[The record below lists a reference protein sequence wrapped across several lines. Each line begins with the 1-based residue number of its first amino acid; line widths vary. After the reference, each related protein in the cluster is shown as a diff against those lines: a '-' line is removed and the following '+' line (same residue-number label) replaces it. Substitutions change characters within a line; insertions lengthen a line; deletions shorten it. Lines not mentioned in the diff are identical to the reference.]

1 MHPPSQRNTTIGLVG
16 LVWFLFCTATAIV
29 VPMDPDGFREWSRQS
44 WTDQEIRIG
53 AACYFVAGLGG
64 LVLVVTRLVLPRLL
78 ARRPRIGDGLAP
90 PLMSIP
96 VVPDFKSFYAVRSRA
111 SARAADAAALSA
123 VLAGAVIF
131 ILLIHPD
138 WRRNGM
144 TFKASV
150 IAFSG
155 TLVGLVGHKYLIGR
169 TAASIKPLFWL
180 RWKLRARNHE
190 PRQCDL
196 YEDGIHVRGRSFQFR
211 LPWYD
216 AKHATCLDDGIG
228 FVGRGET
235 VVIPARSLP
244 SPEAFDQLMRL
255 LERKGVLPRLGDDA
269 SRDPRPA
276 ALNTAARPG

>member
-1 MHPPSQRNTTIGLVG
+1 MHPPSQRNTTIGLIG

-29 VPMDPDGFREWSRQS
+29 VPMDPNWLRDWSRQS

-64 LVLVVTRLVLPRLL
+64 LVLVITRLVLPRF
-78 ARRPRIGDGLAP
+78 ARRPRIADGLTP

-111 SARAADAAALSA
+111 SARATDAAALFA
-123 VLAGAVIF
+123 VFAGAVIF
-131 ILLIHPD
+131 ILLIHPE
-138 WRRNGM
+138 WRRDGM

-155 TLVGLVGHKYLIGR
+155 TLAGLVGHKYLIGR
-169 TAASIKPLFWL
+169 ATASMKPLTWV
-180 RWKLRARNHE
+180 RWKTLARNHE
-190 PRQCDL
+190 PRCCDL
-196 YEDGIHVRGRSFQFR
+196 YEDGIHVRGRTFQFR

-216 AKHATCLDDGIG
+216 AKHATCLDDAVG

-235 VVIPARSLP
+235 IVIPARSLP
-244 SPEAFDQLMRL
+244 SPEAFDQLIRL
-255 LERKGVLPRLGDDA
+255 LERKGVLPALDSPPD
-269 SRDPRPA
+269 SPTA
-276 ALNTAARPG
+276 ALSTAARPG